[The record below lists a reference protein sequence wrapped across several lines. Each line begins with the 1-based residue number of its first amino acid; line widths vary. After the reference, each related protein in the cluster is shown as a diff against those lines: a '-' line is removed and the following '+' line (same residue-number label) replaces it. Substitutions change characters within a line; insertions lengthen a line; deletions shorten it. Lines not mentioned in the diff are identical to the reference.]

1 MKMHEEF
8 KTDDELRALRDALKR
23 YGFSIEDV
31 KPDVRERLRAFLKR
45 ERE

>member
-1 MKMHEEF
+1 MKVNEF

-23 YGFSIEDV
+23 YGFTIEDV
-31 KPDVRERLRAFLKR
+31 KVPDVRARLRAFLKR